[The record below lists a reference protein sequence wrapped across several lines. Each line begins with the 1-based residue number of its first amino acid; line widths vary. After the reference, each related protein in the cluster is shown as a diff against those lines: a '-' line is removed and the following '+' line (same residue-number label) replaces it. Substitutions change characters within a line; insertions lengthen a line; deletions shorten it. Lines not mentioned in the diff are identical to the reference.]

1 LKSDSWLGAR
11 LLRVLEFGNMEK
23 PEKKKKNNN
32 KKIKLSEPWEIAAT

>member
-1 LKSDSWLGAR
+1 VTAGWAPDS
-11 LLRVLEFGNMEK
+11 RVLEFGNMEK